1 MVPFDR
7 GSFTPTGSPI
17 RLADRH
23 TVYHSVKEKKRLK
36 AAGAE
41 VSQKKGMED
50 ALIARNKDG
59 TIYKAIMPSRSFG
72 DADFKQRVAPIRAL
86 VATPSGRGV
95 GYEGGAAELEG
106 EGPWMLIVACD
117 GLWDF
122 VEEKDVIKEAFSKRR
137 DPQEMVRQAS
147 VGPSSAIPF
156 ALFFL
161 LFLWARPIPC
171 RRRRS
176 RSRPALPATA
186 VVVAGFCAQANRL
199 VRVAQS
205 RKYESNDDV
214 TVIIGE
220 VAYPSTR
227 SNPGI
232 GKRRSL
238 AATDIAD
245 LHINSWE

>member
-156 ALFFL
+156 ALCSFF
-161 LFLWARPIPC
+161 FCGCVRFRVGAAAHVPARPYLPPRLLWRVFA
-171 RRRRS
+171 RR
-176 RSRPALPATA
+176 PTA
-186 VVVAGFCAQANRL
+186 WSG
-199 VRVAQS
+199 
-205 RKYESNDDV
+205 
-214 TVIIGE
+214 
-220 VAYPSTR
+220 
-227 SNPGI
+227 
-232 GKRRSL
+232 
-238 AATDIAD
+238 
-245 LHINSWE
+245 